1 MPETSPETL
10 TASHRGHHRPIQAIL
25 DVLPRAALVEVP
37 QDSGVRRVPDLLIG
51 GQPVEVKWVGE
62 GTLGRVTELLRR
74 SMPHPGIV
82 VARQFSPGAR
92 QVLSELGIGWVD
104 ETGAAEIALGPI
116 IVSKSGRA
124 RAQVSKPQRW
134 TRSVLAV
141 AEALL
146 VGCRPTVADTAAATG
161 LATGS
166 CTSALRFLTSR
177 GLLTADAPRGRH
189 SARRLTDRDKL
200 VEAYAAAAEEAAGDT
215 ITLSVGITSRDP
227 VDGMVEAGCLWER
240 ANLSW
245 AATGLAAAAVM
256 APLVTNVTSVEAYVD
271 AYTPAGLEAV
281 AGAAGLRPIDGGRLT
296 LSSFPTVA
304 AKHLASTVNGLRVA
318 PWPRVFVD
326 IRRVGVRGEEA
337 AEHLREVMGGP

>member
-10 TASHRGHHRPIQAIL
+10 TPSYRGHHRSIQAIL
-25 DVLPRAALVEVP
+25 DVLPRAARVEVP
-37 QDSGVRRVPDLLIG
+37 QDSGARRVPDLIIG

-74 SMPHPGIV
+74 SMTSPGIV

-104 ETGAAEIALGPI
+104 ETGAAEIALGPL

-124 RAQVSKPQRW
+124 RAQVSKTQRW

-141 AEALL
+141 SEALL
-146 VGCRPTVADTAAATG
+146 VGSRPTVADAAAATG

-166 CTSALRFLTSR
+166 CTNALRFLTSR

-189 SARRLTDRDKL
+189 SARRLTDRDRL
-200 VEAYAAAAEEAAGDT
+200 LEAYAVAAEEAAGDT
-215 ITLSVGITSRDP
+215 ITLAVGITWRDP
-227 VDGMVEAGCLWER
+227 VDGMVEAGRRWNR
-240 ANLSW
+240 AKVSW
-245 AATGLAAAAVM
+245 AATGLVAAAVM
-256 APLVTNVTSVEAYVD
+256 APLVTNVTSIEAYVD
-271 AYTPAGLEAV
+271 ANTPAGLEAV
-281 AGAAGLRPIDGGRLT
+281 ASAAGLRPIDGGRLT
-296 LSSFPTVA
+296 LSPFPTVA
-304 AKHLASTVNGLRVA
+304 AEHLASTVNGLRVA

-326 IRRVGVRGEEA
+326 LRRVGVRGEEA
-337 AEHLREVMGGP
+337 AEHLREVMDGP

>member
-10 TASHRGHHRPIQAIL
+10 TASRRGHHRSIQAIL
-25 DVLPRAALVEVP
+25 DVLPRAALVRVS
-37 QDSGVRRVPDLLIG
+37 QDSGARRVPDLLIG

-74 SMPHPGIV
+74 SVPHPVII

-92 QVLSELGIGWVD
+92 QMLSELGIGWVD
-104 ETGAAEIALGPI
+104 ETGAAEIALGSL
-116 IVSKSGRA
+116 IVSKSGRGLA
-124 RAQVSKPQRW
+124 PVSKPQGW

-146 VGCRPTVADTAAATG
+146 VGSRPTVADAAAATG

-166 CTSALRFLTSR
+166 CTNALRFLTSR

-189 SARRLTDRDKL
+189 SARRLTDRDRL
-200 VEAYAAAAEEAAGDT
+200 LEAYAAAAEEAAGDT
-215 ITLSVGITSRDP
+215 ITLSVGVTWRDP
-227 VDGMVEAGCLWER
+227 VDGMVEAGRRWDG
-240 ANLSW
+240 ANVSW

-256 APLVTNVTSVEAYVD
+256 APLVTNVTSVEAYVN
-271 AYTPAGLEAV
+271 ANTPAGLEAV

-296 LSSFPTVA
+296 LSPFPTA
-304 AKHLASTVNGLRVA
+304 AAEHLASTVNGLRVA

-326 IRRVGVRGEEA
+326 LRRAGVRGEEA
-337 AEHLREVMGGP
+337 AEHLREVMDGP

>member
-10 TASHRGHHRPIQAIL
+10 TASRRGHHRSIQAIL

-37 QDSGVRRVPDLLIG
+37 QDSGARPDLLIG

-74 SMPHPGIV
+74 PMLQPVIV

-92 QVLSELGIGWVD
+92 QMLSELGIGWVD
-104 ETGAAEIALGPI
+104 ETGAAEIALGSL
-116 IVSKSGRA
+116 IVSKSGRG
-124 RAQVSKPQRW
+124 RALVSKPQSW

-146 VGCRPTVADTAAATG
+146 VGSRPTVADAAAATG

-166 CTSALRFLTSR
+166 CTNALRFLMSC
-177 GLLTADAPRGRH
+177 GLLTADAPRGRR

-200 VEAYAAAAEEAAGDT
+200 LEAYAAAAEEAAGDT
-215 ITLSVGITSRDP
+215 ITLSVGITWRDP
-227 VDGMVEAGCLWER
+227 VDGMVEAGRRWDR

-271 AYTPAGLEAV
+271 ANTPAGLEAV

-296 LSSFPTVA
+296 LSPFPTVA
-304 AKHLASTVNGLRVA
+304 AEHLASTVNGLRVA

-326 IRRVGVRGEEA
+326 LRRAGVRGEEA
-337 AEHLREVMGGP
+337 AEHLREVMDGP